1 MKKVGILSLL
11 IVTGLGLLFF
21 YYPKINPFSK
31 KPLPTQTIEPQNFN
45 FILPVNVADGKIN
58 LSVFI
63 ENRFKSI
70 QDPFTFSSGQS
81 LIEFIPHAE
90 KPNNWSEII
99 TLKPHLNMG
108 VKAAQILNSI
118 IQNMKPATTAL
129 TLIEQQ
135 DKAHEGYQDGYR
147 LLTYE
152 HNNNKEILYLYTA
165 SGPYDAITVQYAIR
179 IKEGDTLENLSK
191 KIKSFFEK
199 NVKIVR

>member
-1 MKKVGILSLL
+1 MN
-11 IVTGLGLLFF
+11 F
-21 YYPKINPFSK
+21 FSK
-31 KPLPTQTIEPQNFN
+31 EKPPHIIEPQNFN
-45 FILPVNVADGKIN
+45 FILPVNAADDKIN

-63 ENRFKSI
+63 ENRFKPI
-70 QDPFTFSSGQS
+70 QDPLTFSTGQS
-81 LIEFIPHAE
+81 LIEFIAHTE
-90 KPNNWSEII
+90 KPHNWSEII
-99 TLKPHLNMG
+99 TLKPHLNIN

-118 IQNMKPATTAL
+118 VNAMKPATTAL
-129 TLIEQQ
+129 TLLEQQ

-147 LLTYE
+147 LLAYE

-179 IKEGDTLENLSK
+179 LKEGDTLENLSK